1 MSDIH
6 YKVEL
11 RREYPE
17 QQRTRLAGNWQES
30 WIFPTLEEANDRIVW
45 WLQYDEYYSLTGWE
59 YRIVEVKARKKK

>member
-11 RREYPE
+11 RRVYPE

-30 WIFPTLEEANDRIVW
+30 WTFPTLEEANDRIVW
-45 WLQYDEYYSLTGWE
+45 WLQYDEYYSLTG
-59 YRIVEVKARKKK
+59 